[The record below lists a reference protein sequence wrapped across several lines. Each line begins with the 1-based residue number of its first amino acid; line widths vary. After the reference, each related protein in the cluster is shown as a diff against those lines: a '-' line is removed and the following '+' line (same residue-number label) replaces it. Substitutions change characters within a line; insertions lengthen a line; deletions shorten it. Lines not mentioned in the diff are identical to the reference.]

1 MSAVMEEQINMTNNT
16 QSLFVMANT
25 PNGPRIVKIVDID
38 KVDMERHHWT
48 MAQLEESYEL
58 SGNADI
64 DGGAASNI
72 PRYNLKNDGK
82 V

>member
-1 MSAVMEEQINMTNNT
+1 MSAGMKEQINMTNNT
-16 QSLFVMANT
+16 QSPYVMANT

-38 KVDMERHHWT
+38 KIDMERHHWI
-48 MAQLEESYEL
+48 MEQLEESYEL

-82 V
+82 L